1 MPHAGRAAV
10 PLLLVPLLTA
20 CPKRQPTAPD
30 ARPAAAKPDTGPPA
44 AGYEACARL
53 DPLGDDFAPTGAI
66 KLFGLE
72 LAPKGATLAAE
83 ATGGARGKRL
93 TFGVLGDT
101 KEALPTTLAGLDRLV
116 QRLSGRGVDAV
127 ILLGGIESSFEG
139 IREVL
144 ARLKR
149 AGPVLA
155 LPGDRESKSGFQAAA
170 RAHAPTVV
178 DLVQV
183 RAIATPFGSLL
194 AVPGYH
200 LPHHLHAREQG
211 CSYGEQEIRALVGL
225 ARELPG
231 PRVLLAHGPPR
242 GDGRAAVDRAFGQV
256 NIGDPLLRR
265 LMREANV
272 AFGLFAHVHESA
284 GHATTLDGEPVPEMT
299 WSPSLLL
306 NVGSADS
313 VPHEDLAGR
322 WSKGSAALF
331 ELREG
336 RARYRM
342 LDLAKLPVEEPGAEP
357 SIPQTKTTN

>member
-1 MPHAGRAAV
+1 VPHAGRAAV
-10 PLLLVPLLTA
+10 PLLLVLLLAA
-20 CPKRQPTAPD
+20 CPKRRAQTPD
-30 ARPAAAKPDTGPPA
+30 ARPTAAADTGPPA
-44 AGYEACARL
+44 ARYEACARL
-53 DPLGDDFAPTGAI
+53 DPLGGDFGTI
-66 KLFGLE
+66 KLFGLQ

-83 ATGGARGKRL
+83 ATAGGRSAKL
-93 TFGVLGDT
+93 TLGVLGDT
-101 KEALPTTLAGLDRLV
+101 KEALPATLARLDRLV
-116 QRLSGRGVDAV
+116 QRLSGHGVDAV
-127 ILLGGIESSFEG
+127 ILLGGIEASFEG

-144 ARLKR
+144 DRLKR
-149 AGPVLA
+149 AAPVLA

-170 RAHAPTVV
+170 RAHAPKVV

-211 CSYGEQEIRALVGL
+211 CSYGEEEIRALVGL
-225 ARELPG
+225 ARKLPG

-256 NIGDPLLRR
+256 NVGDPLLRR
-265 LMREANV
+265 LMKEADI

-284 GHATTLDGEPVPEMT
+284 GHATTLDGEPVREMT
-299 WSPSLLL
+299 WSDSLLL

-322 WSKGSAALF
+322 WSKGSAALV
-331 ELREG
+331 ELREN

-342 LDLAKLPVEEPGAEP
+342 LDLARLPVEVPSTEPAM
-357 SIPQTKTTN
+357 PQTKTTN